1 MPEPVS
7 TLSLMFVGYAA
18 IQPFARRGTAVSS
31 EAQAVRRAAS
41 AVVSSA
47 ERSESLFGEKAELIS
62 QLWTLYDECSQHDW
76 DGSNAMPMSGI
87 AAAATAEFIKVLPSG
102 VPLPELAPEPD
113 GAISLDWIVSKRR
126 VFSVSIGTSARL
138 SFSWLDGADSGYAV
152 ARFDGM
158 QVPQRILEGISAI
171 LGHENASIRFA

>member
-31 EAQAVRRAAS
+31 EAQDVRRAAA

-47 ERSESLFGEKAELIS
+47 ERSESLFGERAELIS
-62 QLWTLYDECSQHDW
+62 QLWSLYEECSQQDW
-76 DGSNAMPMSGI
+76 DGNDARPMSGV
-87 AAAATAEFIKVLPSG
+87 AAASVVEFIKVLPAGLS
-102 VPLPELAPEPD
+102 LPELAPEPD

-126 VFSVSIGTSARL
+126 VFSISIGSSPRL
-138 SFSWLDGADSGYAV
+138 AYSWLDGADSGHGV
-152 ARFDGM
+152 ARFDGNAI
-158 QVPQRILEGISAI
+158 PQRILEGIRSI
-171 LGHENASIRFA
+171 VSHEHAAVRFA